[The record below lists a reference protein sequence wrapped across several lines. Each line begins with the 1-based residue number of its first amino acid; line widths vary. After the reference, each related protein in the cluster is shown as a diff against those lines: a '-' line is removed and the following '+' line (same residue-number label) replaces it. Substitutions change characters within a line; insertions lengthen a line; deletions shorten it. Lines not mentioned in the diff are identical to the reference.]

1 MPKLPTANNNS
12 SVKQNYKSK
21 ESYDFY
27 YQQDTSQF
35 DLWYDYPYYGKVD
48 TNGAVVYPKESFLR
62 VVSKQGDDN
71 QSLCFLFVANAFK
84 KMRLHYETLYSDGFI
99 DQNSNFF
106 TDTLQVY
113 RAWESPTALYSNN
126 QQFLYESFFEEV
138 LQLLAD
144 NSTIKNFDDFVD
156 ILLKYVKSKKTPFT
170 RVGFNTSNLLS
181 SFSTGLV
188 LEVYKG
194 EYGNDREAFDF
205 VNDPNF
211 SLFEELCKKYGFRI
225 DRNNPWRIVANINS
239 ERMKPFIEELITA
252 ESNKSTEIERYF
264 DIFYEKLNT
273 DVYFTEFIN
282 YLKIFYATFRQAFTN
297 YKEDSISGAG
307 CKSLFYSF
315 KERGPVP
322 LDINKEKALNLFY
335 NFRLA
340 EIGLVATKKRK
351 QFHIKNVLSIYKSL
365 KGTNDKR
372 ALREALEYIQ
382 YNLGTAAY
390 RNVPLEENNLTRIND
405 GVMMSPQDQ
414 FDKRTGE
421 DSSYLND
428 FSDS

>member
-1 MPKLPTANNNS
+1 
-12 SVKQNYKSK
+12 
-21 ESYDFY
+21 
-27 YQQDTSQF
+27 
-35 DLWYDYPYYGKVD
+35 
-48 TNGAVVYPKESFLR
+48 
-62 VVSKQGDDN
+62 VSKQGDDN

-322 LDINKEKALNLFY
+322 LDIKKEKALNLFY